1 MLITRLILD
10 HYRRLMLRN
19 ISHFEYTPKDIHQLI
34 LGTNG
39 SGKTSVMRE
48 LSPLPAHGSDYAK
61 GGYKVVHCTHRGS
74 TYVLTSTF
82 STSAGRHSMLR
93 DGVELNPGQTA
104 TVQRELVQTWL
115 GLDTELMDVLLDTVR
130 FTQMPALRRREWIM
144 RLSGADMSYAMR
156 VWQSLRVQ
164 LRDTQGVVKHL
175 NQRCSEAL
183 QRLPTADDIEGYQN
197 RVSTLQS
204 TLTTLMEA
212 REPNLPEKVMISDR
226 IAAVL
231 TSIKPTVQSI
241 MRVEWSPQGHR
252 SLDSI
257 TECIGAIRNHQY
269 TIQQRLDIAHTEIDS
284 IQDIVDALE
293 STHCAGVD
301 ELRTRIAS
309 TRDAIDAIQLPAMY
323 RDLKDVTV
331 LMSLTD
337 NVMPELVD
345 VLNNMSDDKERFTIT
360 TRETHRRDVEQKSAT
375 LNRAIAVMGR
385 LQHRI
390 DHIQTAD
397 HTTCPQCGHAW
408 QPGVREDEL
417 RELVDRHAVVAKEV
431 DKLRGEIDIH
441 QRELELGVEYLNYIR
456 RWTRVIGANP
466 KLQPLWDWVT
476 DAWDADTPKVII
488 PMLAEWR
495 HYLNVT
501 EQYQSLQTTLTQL
514 DNALHHALSAGVD
527 GVSHYVN
534 RMAQLTEIVTLATQ
548 QQLALRDS
556 LQAAE
561 THRATAIALMQHGH
575 AVSTAMAELDDLMC
589 GLARIAK
596 HDILTGLI
604 RDRQS
609 ELALATNTLNA
620 AITAAAVMADIT
632 EQRDAAVAKAAALSA
647 MIDELSPVDGLIA
660 EQLTEFI
667 GCFAEQLTTVINSV
681 WTYPL
686 EVLPCGHESGELD
699 YKFPISV
706 NAGALGAADVSLGSK
721 SQVAAVDFAFKLV
734 VMMYL
739 GLQDYPLYLDE
750 VAVALDEQHRFNIV
764 MFIKTYVET
773 RQCSQMFMISHYDAQ
788 SGAFH
793 PSEVCILDTAN
804 IVHIPDVYN
813 QHVVMN

>member
-1 MLITRLILD
+1 MLITRLVLD
-10 HYRRLMLRN
+10 HYKRLMLRN
-19 ISHFEYTPKDIHQLI
+19 IKHFDYNPTSIHQLI

-48 LSPLPAHGSDYAK
+48 LSPLPAFGGDYAR
-61 GGYKVVHCTHRGS
+61 GGYKIVHCTHRGS

-82 STSAGRHSMLR
+82 STSAGKHSMIR

-104 TVQRELVQTWL
+104 TVQRELVGTWL
-115 GLDTELMDVLLDTVR
+115 GIDTELMDVLLDTVR
-130 FTQMPALRRREWIM
+130 FTQMPALKRRDWIM

-175 NQRCSEAL
+175 NQRCSDAL
-183 QRLPTADDIEGYQN
+183 QRLPTADDIAIYQE
-197 RVSTLQS
+197 RVSTLQT
-204 TLTTLMEA
+204 TLTTLMES
-212 REPNLPEKVMISDR
+212 REPNLPQRTVISDR

-231 TSIKPTVQSI
+231 TSIKPTVQSTL
-241 MRVEWSPQGHR
+241 RLPWSPKGHR
-252 SLDSI
+252 SIESI
-257 TECIGAIRNHQY
+257 TQDIASIRAQQSAIQE
-269 TIQQRLDIAHTEIDS
+269 RLDITHNEIAS

-301 ELRTRIAS
+301 ELRTRIAA
-309 TRDAIDAIQLPAMY
+309 TQADIEAIQLPDMY
-323 RDLKDVTV
+323 RDLTDVAI
-331 LMSLTD
+331 LIAQTD
-337 NVMPELVD
+337 SVMPELVD
-345 VLNNMSDDKERFTIT
+345 ILNNISDDRSRFTIDA
-360 TRETHRRDVEQKSAT
+360 RETHRAGVESKT
-375 LNRAIAVMGR
+375 VILNKAVAAMSK

-397 HTTCPQCGHAW
+397 HTSCPQCGHAW
-408 QPGVREDEL
+408 QPGVKPDEL
-417 RELVDRHAVVAKEV
+417 QALIDRHAVITASVEQ
-431 DKLRGEIDIH
+431 LRAEIDIH
-441 QRELELGVEYLNYIR
+441 QSELEHTANYLGYLR
-456 RWTRVIGANP
+456 RWTQAIHANP
-466 KLQPLWDWVT
+466 RLQPLWLWIT
-476 DAWDADTPKVII
+476 DAWNADAPKALI

-501 EQYQSLQTTLTQL
+501 EQYQSLRATLAQL
-514 DNALHHALSAGVD
+514 NNALQHALAVGVD

-534 RMAQLTEIVTLATQ
+534 RMAQLTAIVTDATQ
-548 QQLALRDS
+548 QQLALRDL

-561 THRATAIALMQHGH
+561 SHRSTAVALMQHGH
-575 AVSTAMAELDDLMC
+575 TVALAMAELDDLMV

-604 RDRQS
+604 HDRQS
-609 ELALATNTLNA
+609 ELAIATNTLNTA
-620 AITAAAVMADIT
+620 VTAAVVMADIT
-632 EQRDAAVAKAAALSA
+632 QQRDAAIVNAESLTALIS
-647 MIDELSPVDGLIA
+647 ELSPVDGLIA

-667 GCFAEQLTTVINSV
+667 GCFATQMTTVINSV

-813 QHVVMN
+813 QHVVMH

>member
-1 MLITRLILD
+1 MLITRLVLD
-10 HYRRLMLRN
+10 SYKRLMLRN
-19 ISHFEYTPKDIHQLI
+19 IRHFDYNPSSIHQLI

-48 LSPLPAHGSDYAK
+48 LSPLPAYGGDYAK
-61 GGYKVVHCTHRGS
+61 GGYKIVHCTHRGS

-82 STSAGRHSMLR
+82 TTSAGKHSMLR
-93 DGVELNPGQTA
+93 NGVELNPGQTA
-104 TVQRELVQTWL
+104 TVQRELVGTWL

-130 FTQMPALRRREWIM
+130 FTQMPALKRRDWIM

-175 NQRCSEAL
+175 NQRCSDAL
-183 QRLPTADDIEGYQN
+183 QRLPSADDIAGYQD
-197 RVSTLQS
+197 RVTQLQS
-204 TLTTLMEA
+204 TLTTLMES
-212 REPNLPEKVMISDR
+212 RVPNLPHRTVVSDR

-231 TSIKPTVQSI
+231 ASIKPTVTSVLRQD
-241 MRVEWSPQGHR
+241 WSPHSYR
-252 SLDSI
+252 TLDNI
-257 TECIGAIRNHQY
+257 NACIDTIRNHQY

-284 IQDIVDALE
+284 IQDIVDVLE

-301 ELRTRIAS
+301 ELRARITTTQTAL
-309 TRDAIDAIQLPAMY
+309 DAIQLPDMY
-323 RDLKDVTV
+323 RDLTDVSV
-331 LMSLTD
+331 LMAQTD
-337 NVMPELVD
+337 SVMPELID
-345 VLNNMSDDKERFTIT
+345 VLNNISDNKARFTMDV
-360 TRETHRRDVEQKSAT
+360 RESHRRDVESKTSL
-375 LNRAIAVMGR
+375 LNKAVVAMGK

-397 HTTCPQCGHAW
+397 HTACPQCGHVW
-408 QPGVREDEL
+408 QPGVRVDEL
-417 RELVDRHAVVAKEV
+417 TTLVDRHAVISSEV
-431 DKLRGEIDIH
+431 DRLRAEIDVH
-441 QRELELGVEYLNYIR
+441 QSELDHTVEYLNYVR

-466 KLQPLWDWVT
+466 RLQPLWHWLT
-476 DAWDADTPKVII
+476 DAWHADAPKALI
-488 PMLAEWR
+488 PMIAEWR

-501 EQYQSLQTTLTQL
+501 LQYQTLLSTLSQL
-514 DNALHHALSAGVD
+514 THALQHTLSVGVD
-527 GVSHYVN
+527 GASHYVN
-534 RMAQLTEIVTLATQ
+534 RMAQLTEIVTHATQ

-556 LQAAE
+556 LQVAE
-561 THRATAIALMQHGH
+561 SHRATALTLIQHGN
-575 AVSTAMAELDDLMC
+575 VVTAAMSELDDLMG

-596 HDILTGLI
+596 NDILVGLI

-620 AITAAAVMADIT
+620 AVTAAAVMADIT
-632 EQRDAAVAKAAALSA
+632 QQRDTAVANAAALSTLIA
-647 MIDELSPVDGLIA
+647 ELSPVDGLIA

-667 GCFAEQLTTVINSV
+667 GCFATQMTTVINAV

-686 EVLPCGHESGELD
+686 EVLPCGHDSGELD

-813 QHVVMN
+813 QHVVMH